1 MSEIFR
7 ALRHAAIGRG
17 RLTLAGVLC
26 GLAMTLSAHA
36 QDGRL
41 PPREAWRASSSSS
54 QVKAQAIGYLI
65 DGDATTRTG
74 GAFSPGHW
82 FQVDLGREARL
93 GGVRLQWDSANPEGF
108 LLQASRDGQRWDT
121 VYTMADSMG
130 GTETLFFAPRS
141 ARYLRLASPERTAD
155 WGISIFEMEPL
166 GEADSAR
173 LRGVPADAAAA
184 LWQGGAALAIPGKG
198 AQSRQLDIAFPRAFA
213 SAGLI
218 VEFAGAHGAARLQA
232 QDAAGRWRTLAEDP
246 QAGQSDSAY
255 LAGTAPVEARALRLS
270 VDAAPGAAAPALRR
284 LRLLGP
290 KAVMTPMKRYQVAAQ
305 RGQGALFPASLHMQQ
320 TYWTAVGIHA
330 GRQKSIFDEYGNLE
344 AWKGAP
350 LVQPLWRDASGTAAG
365 ADGHALTHAL
375 RDGWKPMPSV
385 SWSPQPGL
393 ELRSETFT
401 IEHGGQPV
409 TLLRHRLR
417 NTGSRPVSGTLSLL
431 VRPMQMNPPWQN
443 GGLSPIHDVA
453 VEDAA
458 VRVNGRL
465 LLESLSAPS
474 GAGAEAFG
482 AHGET
487 EITRHVAAGTLPAQ
501 RQAHD
506 ADGLAAAML
515 DYAVTLAPGAQQDV
529 VLAFPLGTA
538 SADAQGRLPP
548 APALDRAALLGADAR
563 NPGRGFD
570 ALAERVSADW
580 QRRLGN
586 VGLSLPDASL
596 VDMLRAQAAYMLINQ
611 TGPAM
616 QPGPRNYNRSFI
628 RDGMATSAIL
638 LRMGQAKVAR
648 DYLQWYSDHA
658 VHPNGLVSPIL
669 NDDGSVNDGFGSDLE
684 YDSQGE
690 YITLVADVARL
701 DGGPDSVRAYLP
713 KVKLA
718 MQFMQELRERTL
730 VPGYMGEQPAPERFR
745 GILAPSISHEGYS
758 SPTHSYWDDY
768 WALKGWHDGA
778 WLAESLGDAATA
790 AWAREQYAALRTSLA
805 ASIRATMAWKG
816 ADFIPAAADLGD
828 GDPSSVSIA
837 LDPTGQQDL
846 LPEQALR
853 TTFARYLDDVRK
865 RKQPNALWAYSP
877 YEMRNVLTY
886 VHLDQPQVADELLQ
900 DMLRDRRPFEWQVL
914 AEVVHSRPRFPR
926 YLGDMPHTWIGAEY
940 ARTVFGM
947 LMHEG
952 DDALVLLPGTPPAWV
967 EGEGLAVQRLPTA
980 YGQLSMRARQ
990 RDDVLRI
997 ELGSGLRAGTAVRV
1011 AWPSRTRPAQVRVDG
1026 RRIDTYD
1033 AGGVVLPKPFR
1044 TLEARW

>member
-1 MSEIFR
+1 
-7 ALRHAAIGRG
+7 A
-17 RLTLAGVLC
+17 
-26 GLAMTLSAHA
+26 
-36 QDGRL
+36 DD
-41 PPREAWRASSSSS
+41 
-54 QVKAQAIGYLI
+54 AQA
-65 DGDATTRTG
+65 GD
-74 GAFSPGHW
+74 
-82 FQVDLGREARL
+82 
-93 GGVRLQWDSANPEGF
+93 
-108 LLQASRDGQRWDT
+108 
-121 VYTMADSMG
+121 
-130 GTETLFFAPRS
+130 
-141 ARYLRLASPERTAD
+141 
-155 WGISIFEMEPL
+155 
-166 GEADSAR
+166 
-173 LRGVPADAAAA
+173 
-184 LWQGGAALAIPGKG
+184 
-198 AQSRQLDIAFPRAFA
+198 
-213 SAGLI
+213 
-218 VEFAGAHGAARLQA
+218 
-232 QDAAGRWRTLAEDP
+232 
-246 QAGQSDSAY
+246 SDSAY
-255 LAGTAPVEARALRLS
+255 LAGTAPLPVRALRLR
-270 VDAAPGAAAPALRR
+270 VDAAPGGVAPTLAR

-305 RGQGALFPASLHMQQ
+305 RGATRALFPASLHMQQ

-350 LVQPLWRDASGTAAG
+350 LVQPLWRDVSGTAAG

-385 SWSPQPGL
+385 RWSPQPGL
-393 ELRSETFT
+393 ELRSETFA
-401 IEHGGQPV
+401 IERGGQPV

-417 NTGSRPVSGTLSLL
+417 NIGTTPVSGTLSLL

-443 GGLSPIHDVA
+443 GGLSPIHDIA
-453 VEDAA
+453 VDGGT
-458 VRVNGRL
+458 VQVDGRAL
-465 LLESLSAPS
+465 LTSLSTPS
-474 GAGAEAFG
+474 GGGAEAFG
-482 AHGET
+482 ANGAT

-501 RQAHD
+501 HQAHD
-506 ADGLAAAML
+506 PDGLAAAML
-515 DYAVTLAPGAQQDV
+515 NYTVRLAPGAQQDV

-548 APALDRAALLGADAR
+548 APPLDRDALLAA
-563 NPGRGFD
+563 GRGDAGRSFD
-570 ALAERVSADW
+570 ALAEQVSADW
-580 QRRLGN
+580 QQRLGN
-586 VGLSLPDASL
+586 VGLRLPDASL

-638 LRMGQAKVAR
+638 LRMGQAQVAR

-690 YITLVADVARL
+690 YIALVADVARL
-701 DGGPDSVRAYLP
+701 DGGPESVRAYLP

-718 MQFMQELRERTL
+718 MQFLQQLRERTL
-730 VPGYMGEQPAPERFR
+730 VPGYMAEQPAPERFR

-816 ADFIPAAADLGD
+816 ADYIPAAADLGD
-828 GDPSSVSIA
+828 GDPTSVSIA

-846 LPEQALR
+846 LPEAALR
-853 TTFARYLDDVRK
+853 TTFARYLEDVRQ
-865 RKQPNALWAYSP
+865 RKQPNALWAYTP

-900 DMLRDRRPFEWQVL
+900 DLLRDRRPFEWQVL
-914 AEVVHSRPRFPR
+914 AEVVQSRLRFPR

-940 ARTVFGM
+940 ARTLFGM
-947 LMHEG
+947 LMHED
-952 DDALVLLPGTPPAWV
+952 DDALVLLPGVPPAWLADD
-967 EGEGLAVQRLPTA
+967 GLAVQRLPTA
-980 YGQLSMRARQ
+980 YGTLGLRARQ
-990 RDDVLRI
+990 RDGRLRV
-997 ELGSGLRAGTAVRV
+997 ELDSGLRPGTAVRV
-1011 AWPSRTRPAQVRVDG
+1011 VWPTRTRPAQVRVDG
-1026 RRIDTYD
+1026 RRIDQYD
-1033 AGGVVLPKPFR
+1033 AGGVTLSKPFR
-1044 TLEARW
+1044 TLEAHW

>member
-1 MSEIFR
+1 MIQP
-7 ALRHAAIGRG
+7 
-17 RLTLAGVLC
+17 VW
-26 GLAMTLSAHA
+26 A
-36 QDGRL
+36 QDGTL
-41 PPREAWRASSSSS
+41 PPRDAWRASSSSS
-54 QVKAQAIGYLI
+54 QVKAQAIAYLI

-82 FQVDLGREARL
+82 FQVDLGREARV
-93 GGVRLQWDSANPEGF
+93 GGVRLQWDTANPEGF
-108 LLQASRDGQRWDT
+108 LLQASHDAQRWET
-121 VYTMADSMG
+121 VYTMVDSMG
-130 GTETLFFAPRS
+130 GTETLFFTPRR
-141 ARYLRLASPERTAD
+141 ARYLRLASPERSAD
-155 WGISIFEMEPL
+155 WGVSIYEMEPL
-166 GEADSAR
+166 GEATSAR
-173 LRGVPADAAAA
+173 LRGIPVAEAAA
-184 LWQGGAALAIPGKG
+184 LWQGGTAVTMPGKG
-198 AQSRQLDIAFPRAFA
+198 TQARQLDIAFPRAF
-213 SAGLI
+213 SSTGLI
-218 VEFAGAHGAARLQA
+218 VEFAGAHGATRLQA
-232 QDAAGRWRTLAEDP
+232 QDAAGRWTTLAEDP
-246 QAGQSDSAY
+246 QAAQSDSAY
-255 LAGTAPVEARALRLS
+255 LAGTTPVQARVLRLS
-270 VDAAPGAAAPALRR
+270 VDAAPGGTVPALRR

-290 KAVMTPMKRYQVAAQ
+290 KAVMTPMKRYQMAAQ
-305 RGQGALFPASLHMQQ
+305 RGQRALFPASLHMQQ
-320 TYWTAVGIHA
+320 IYWTAVGIHA

-365 ADGHALTHAL
+365 ADSHALTHAL
-375 RDGWKPMPSV
+375 RDGWKPIPSV
-385 SWSPQPGL
+385 RWSPQPGL
-393 ELRSETFT
+393 ELRSETFA
-401 IEHGGQPV
+401 IEHNGQPA

-417 NTGSRPVSGTLSLL
+417 NTGNTPIDGTLSLL
-431 VRPMQMNPPWQN
+431 VRPMQINPPWQN
-443 GGLSPIHDVA
+443 GGLSPIHA
-453 VEDAA
+453 LAIDASA

-465 LLESLSAPS
+465 LLESLSPPS

-501 RQAHD
+501 RQARD
-506 ADGLAAAML
+506 ADGLAAGML
-515 DYAVTLAPGAQQDV
+515 NYAVALAPGAQQDV

-548 APALDRAALLGADAR
+548 APALDRAALLAAAPRD
-563 NPGRGFD
+563 PGRSFD
-570 ALAERVSADW
+570 ALADRVSADW

-586 VGLSLPDASL
+586 VGLTLPDASL

-648 DYLQWYSDHA
+648 DYLRWYSDHA

-684 YDSQGE
+684 YDSQGQ

-701 DGGPDSVRAYLP
+701 DGGPDSVRAFMP

-730 VPGYMGEQPAPERFR
+730 VPGYMAEQPAPERFR

-778 WLAESLGDAATA
+778 WLAESLGDTAIA

-805 ASIRATMAWKG
+805 ASILATMAWKG

-837 LDPTGQQDL
+837 LDPTRQQDL

-900 DMLRDRRPFEWQVL
+900 DMMRDRRPFEWQVL
-914 AEVVHSRPRFPR
+914 AEVVQSRLRFPR

-940 ARTVFGM
+940 ARALFGM

-952 DDALVLLPGTPPAWV
+952 DDALVLLPGAPPAWL
-967 EGEGLAVQRLPTA
+967 EGEGLSLQRLPTA
-980 YGQLSMRARQ
+980 YGQLSMRARA
-990 RDDVLRI
+990 RDGVLRI

-1011 AWPSRTRPAQVRVDG
+1011 AWPSRTRPTQLRVDG
-1026 RRIDTYD
+1026 RRIESYD
-1033 AGGVVLPKPFR
+1033 AGGVVLGRPFR

>member
-1 MSEIFR
+1 
-7 ALRHAAIGRG
+7 
-17 RLTLAGVLC
+17 
-26 GLAMTLSAHA
+26 MTAPVQA

-41 PPREAWRASSSSS
+41 PPRAQWQASSSSK

-65 DGDATTRTG
+65 DGDASTRTA

-82 FQVDLGREARL
+82 FQIDLGRAAQV
-93 GGVRLQWDSANPEGF
+93 GGVRLQWDTSNPEGF
-108 LLQASRDGQRWDT
+108 LLQTSRDGQRWDT
-121 VYTMADSMG
+121 VYTMADSLG
-130 GTETLFFAPRS
+130 GTETVFFAPHL
-141 ARYLRLASPERTAD
+141 ARYLRLAAPARSAD
-155 WGISIFEMEPL
+155 WGVSIYEMEPL
-166 GEADSAR
+166 GADAAQ
-173 LRGVPADAAAA
+173 LRGVSAADAAV
-184 LWQGGAALAIPGKG
+184 LWQGGAAVAMPGTG
-198 AQSRQLDIAFPRAFA
+198 VQARQLEIAFPRAFD

-218 VEFAGAHGAARLQA
+218 VEFAGAHGAAQLQA
-232 QDAAGRWRTLAEDP
+232 QDAAGRWRLLADDP
-246 QAGQSDSAY
+246 QAGDSESAY
-255 LAGTAPVEARALRLS
+255 LAGTAPLPVRALRLR
-270 VDAAPGAAAPALRR
+270 VDAAPGGVAPTLAR

-305 RGQGALFPASLHMQQ
+305 RGATRALFPASLHMQQ

-385 SWSPQPGL
+385 RWSPQPGL
-393 ELRSETFT
+393 ELRSETFA
-401 IEHGGQPV
+401 IERDGQPV

-417 NTGSRPVSGTLSLL
+417 NTGTTPVSGTLSLL

-453 VEDAA
+453 VDGDV
-458 VRVNGRL
+458 VRVNGRAL
-465 LLESLSAPS
+465 LTSLSAPS
-474 GAGAEAFG
+474 GGGAEAFG
-482 AHGET
+482 TNGAT
-487 EITRHVAAGTLPAQ
+487 EITRHVVAGTLPAQ
-501 RQAHD
+501 HQARD
-506 ADGLAAAML
+506 PDGLAAAML
-515 DYAVTLAPGAQQDV
+515 NYTVRLAPGAQQDV

-548 APALDRAALLGADAR
+548 APPLDRDALLAA
-563 NPGRGFD
+563 GRGDAGRSFD
-570 ALAERVSADW
+570 ALAEQVSADW
-580 QRRLGN
+580 QQRLGN
-586 VGLSLPDASL
+586 VGLRLPDASL

-638 LRMGQAKVAR
+638 LRMGQAQVAR

-701 DGGPDSVRAYLP
+701 DGGPESVRAYLP

-718 MQFMQELRERTL
+718 MQFLQELRERTL
-730 VPGYMGEQPAPERFR
+730 VRGYMAEQPAPERFR

-790 AWAREQYAALRTSLA
+790 AWAREQYAALRSSLA

-816 ADFIPAAADLGD
+816 ADYIPAAADLGD
-828 GDPSSVSIA
+828 GDPTSVSIA

-846 LPEQALR
+846 LPEAALR
-853 TTFARYLDDVRK
+853 TTFARYLEDVRQ
-865 RKQPNALWAYSP
+865 RKQPNALWAYTP

-900 DMLRDRRPFEWQVL
+900 DLLRDRRPFEWQVL
-914 AEVVHSRPRFPR
+914 AEVVQSRLRFPR

-940 ARTVFGM
+940 ARALFGM

-952 DDALVLLPGTPPAWV
+952 DDALVLLPGVPPAWLADD
-967 EGEGLAVQRLPTA
+967 GLAVQRLPTA
-980 YGQLSMRARQ
+980 YGTLGLRARQ
-990 RDDVLRI
+990 RDGRLRV
-997 ELGSGLRAGTAVRV
+997 ELDSGLRAGTAVRV
-1011 AWPSRTRPAQVRVDG
+1011 VWPTRTRPAQVRVDG
-1026 RRIDTYD
+1026 RRIDHYD
-1033 AGGVVLPKPFR
+1033 AGGVTLSKPFR

>member
-1 MSEIFR
+1 
-7 ALRHAAIGRG
+7 
-17 RLTLAGVLC
+17 
-26 GLAMTLSAHA
+26 MTLPAQA

-41 PPREAWRASSSSS
+41 PPREAWHASSSSS

-65 DGDATTRTG
+65 DGDASTRTG

-82 FQVDLGREARL
+82 FQVDLGREARI

-108 LLQASRDGQRWDT
+108 LLQTSHDGQRWDT

-155 WGISIFEMEPL
+155 WGISIYEMEPL
-166 GEADSAR
+166 GAADSAR

-184 LWQGGAALAIPGKG
+184 LWQGGTTLTLPGKG
-198 AQSRQLDIAFPRAFA
+198 AQARQLDIAFPRAFA

-246 QAGQSDSAY
+246 QAGQSYSAY

-270 VDAAPGAAAPALRR
+270 VDAVPGAAAPALRR

-290 KAVMTPMKRYQVAAQ
+290 KAVMTPMKRYQIAAQ

-375 RDGWKPMPSV
+375 RDGWKPMPSL

-401 IEHGGQPV
+401 LEHGGQPV

-417 NTGSRPVSGTLSLL
+417 NTGSSPVSGTLSLL

-538 SADAQGRLPP
+538 GADAQGRLPP
-548 APALDRAALLGADAR
+548 APALDRAALLGAEAR
-563 NPGRGFD
+563 DPGRRFD

-638 LRMGQAKVAR
+638 LRMGQAQVAR

-947 LMHEG
+947 LMHE
-952 DDALVLLPGTPPAWV
+952 DDDGLALLPGT
-967 EGEGLAVQRLPTA
+967 
-980 YGQLSMRARQ
+980 
-990 RDDVLRI
+990 
-997 ELGSGLRAGTAVRV
+997 
-1011 AWPSRTRPAQVRVDG
+1011 
-1026 RRIDTYD
+1026 
-1033 AGGVVLPKPFR
+1033 
-1044 TLEARW
+1044 

>member
-1 MSEIFR
+1 M
-7 ALRHAAIGRG
+7 AAP
-17 RLTLAGVLC
+17 VQ
-26 GLAMTLSAHA
+26 A

-41 PPREAWRASSSSS
+41 PPRAQWQASSSSK

-65 DGDATTRTG
+65 DGDASTRTA

-82 FQVDLGREARL
+82 FQIDLGRAAQV
-93 GGVRLQWDSANPEGF
+93 GGVRLQWDTSNPEGF
-108 LLQASRDGQRWDT
+108 LLQTSRDGQRWDT
-121 VYTMADSMG
+121 VYTMADSLG
-130 GTETLFFAPRS
+130 GTETVFFAPHL
-141 ARYLRLASPERTAD
+141 ARYLRLAAPARSAD
-155 WGISIFEMEPL
+155 WGVSIYEMEPL
-166 GEADSAR
+166 GAAAAQ
-173 LRGVPADAAAA
+173 LRGVSAADAAA
-184 LWQGGAALAIPGKG
+184 LWQGGATVTMPGMG
-198 AQSRQLDIAFPRAFA
+198 TQTRQLEIAFPRAFD
-213 SAGLI
+213 SAILI
-218 VEFAGAHGAARLQA
+218 VEFAGAHGAAQLQA
-232 QDAAGRWRTLAEDP
+232 QDAAGRWRTLADDP
-246 QAGQSDSAY
+246 QAGDSDSAY
-255 LAGTAPVEARALRLS
+255 LAGTAPLSLRALRLR
-270 VDAAPGAAAPALRR
+270 VDAAPGGVAPTLAR

-305 RGQGALFPASLHMQQ
+305 RGATRALFPASLHMQQ

-350 LVQPLWRDASGTAAG
+350 LVQPLWRDASGTSAG

-385 SWSPQPGL
+385 RWSPQPGL
-393 ELRSETFT
+393 ELRSETFA
-401 IEHGGQPV
+401 IERDGQPV

-417 NTGSRPVSGTLSLL
+417 NTGTAPVSGTLSLL

-443 GGLSPIHDVA
+443 GGLSPIHAIA
-453 VEDAA
+453 VDGGT
-458 VRVNGRL
+458 VQVNGRAL
-465 LLESLSAPS
+465 LTSLSAPS
-474 GAGAEAFG
+474 GGGAEAFG
-482 AHGET
+482 ANGAT

-501 RQAHD
+501 RQASD

-515 DYAVTLAPGAQQDV
+515 NYTVRLAPGAQQDV

-548 APALDRAALLGADAR
+548 APPLDRDALLAA
-563 NPGRGFD
+563 GRGDAGRSFD
-570 ALAERVSADW
+570 VLAEQVSTDW
-580 QRRLGN
+580 QQRLGN
-586 VGLSLPDASL
+586 VGLRLPDASL

-638 LRMGQAKVAR
+638 LRMGQAQVAR

-701 DGGPDSVRAYLP
+701 DGGPESVRAYLP

-718 MQFMQELRERTL
+718 MQFLQELRERTL
-730 VPGYMGEQPAPERFR
+730 VPGYMAEQPAPERFR

-816 ADFIPAAADLGD
+816 ADYIPAAADLGD
-828 GDPSSVSIA
+828 GDPTSVSIA

-846 LPEQALR
+846 LPEAALR
-853 TTFARYLDDVRK
+853 TTFARYLEDVRQ
-865 RKQPNALWAYSP
+865 RKQPNALWAYTP

-900 DMLRDRRPFEWQVL
+900 DLLRDRRPFEWQVL
-914 AEVVHSRPRFPR
+914 AEVVQSRLRFPR

-940 ARTVFGM
+940 ARTLFGM

-952 DDALVLLPGTPPAWV
+952 DDALVLLPGVPPAWLADD
-967 EGEGLAVQRLPTA
+967 GLAVQRLPTA
-980 YGQLSMRARQ
+980 YGTLGLRARQ
-990 RDDVLRI
+990 RDGRLRV
-997 ELGSGLRAGTAVRV
+997 ELDSGLRAGSAVRV
-1011 AWPSRTRPAQVRVDG
+1011 VWPSRTRPTQVRVDG
-1026 RRIDTYD
+1026 RRIEQYD
-1033 AGGVVLPKPFR
+1033 AGGVTLSKPFR

>member
-1 MSEIFR
+1 
-7 ALRHAAIGRG
+7 
-17 RLTLAGVLC
+17 
-26 GLAMTLSAHA
+26 MTLPAQA

-41 PPREAWRASSSSS
+41 PPREAWHASSSSS

-65 DGDATTRTG
+65 DGDASTRTG

-82 FQVDLGREARL
+82 FQVDLGREARI

-108 LLQASRDGQRWDT
+108 LLQTSHDGQRWDT

-155 WGISIFEMEPL
+155 WGISIYEMEPL
-166 GEADSAR
+166 GAADSAR

-184 LWQGGAALAIPGKG
+184 LWQGGTTLTLPGKG
-198 AQSRQLDIAFPRAFA
+198 AQARQLDIAFPRAFA

-246 QAGQSDSAY
+246 QAGQSYSAY

-270 VDAAPGAAAPALRR
+270 VDAVPGAAAPALRR

-290 KAVMTPMKRYQVAAQ
+290 KAVMTPMKRYQIAAQ

-375 RDGWKPMPSV
+375 RDGWKPMPSL

-401 IEHGGQPV
+401 LEHGGQPV

-417 NTGSRPVSGTLSLL
+417 NTGSSPVSGTLSLL

-538 SADAQGRLPP
+538 GADAQGRLPP
-548 APALDRAALLGADAR
+548 APALDRAALLGAEAR
-563 NPGRGFD
+563 DPGRRFD

-638 LRMGQAKVAR
+638 LRMGQAQVAR

-947 LMHEG
+947 LMHE
-952 DDALVLLPGTPPAWV
+952 DDDGLALLPGTPPAWV

-990 RDDVLRI
+990 RGDVLRI
-997 ELGSGLRAGTAVRV
+997 DLGSGLRAGTAVRV
-1011 AWPSRTRPAQVRVDG
+1011 AWPSRTRPTQVRVDG
-1026 RRIDTYD
+1026 RRIDAYD
-1033 AGGVVLPKPFR
+1033 AAGVVLAKPFR

>member
-1 MSEIFR
+1 
-7 ALRHAAIGRG
+7 
-17 RLTLAGVLC
+17 
-26 GLAMTLSAHA
+26 MTAPAQA

-41 PPREAWRASSSSS
+41 PPRAQWQASSSSK

-65 DGDATTRTG
+65 DGDASTRTA

-82 FQVDLGREARL
+82 FQIDLGRAAQL
-93 GGVRLQWDSANPEGF
+93 GGVRLQWDTSNPEGF
-108 LLQASRDGQRWDT
+108 LLQTSRDGQRWDT
-121 VYTMADSMG
+121 VYTMADSLG
-130 GTETLFFAPRS
+130 GTETVFFAPHL
-141 ARYLRLASPERTAD
+141 ARYLRLAAPARSAD
-155 WGISIFEMEPL
+155 WGVSIYEMEPL
-166 GEADSAR
+166 GAAAAQ
-173 LRGVPADAAAA
+173 LRGVSTADAAA
-184 LWQGGAALAIPGKG
+184 LWQGGATVAMPGKG
-198 AQSRQLDIAFPRAFA
+198 AQARQLDIAFPRAFD

-218 VEFAGAHGAARLQA
+218 VEFAGAHGAAQLQA
-232 QDAAGRWRTLAEDP
+232 QDAAGRWRTLADDP
-246 QAGQSDSAY
+246 QAGDSDSAY
-255 LAGTAPVEARALRLS
+255 LAGTAPLPLRALRLR
-270 VDAAPGAAAPALRR
+270 VDAAPGGVAPTLAR

-305 RGQGALFPASLHMQQ
+305 RGATRALFPASLHMQQ

-350 LVQPLWRDASGTAAG
+350 LVQPLWRDASGTTAG

-385 SWSPQPGL
+385 RWSPQPGL
-393 ELRSETFT
+393 ELRSETFA
-401 IEHGGQPV
+401 IERDGQPV

-417 NTGSRPVSGTLSLL
+417 NTGTAPVSGTLSLL

-443 GGLSPIHDVA
+443 GGLSPIHAIA
-453 VEDAA
+453 VDGGT
-458 VRVNGRL
+458 VQVNGRAL
-465 LLESLSAPS
+465 LTSLSAPS
-474 GAGAEAFG
+474 GGGAEAFG
-482 AHGET
+482 ANGAT

-501 RQAHD
+501 RQASD

-515 DYAVTLAPGAQQDV
+515 NYTVRLAPGAQQDV

-548 APALDRAALLGADAR
+548 APPLDRDALLAA
-563 NPGRGFD
+563 GRGDAGRSFD
-570 ALAERVSADW
+570 VLAEQVSADW
-580 QRRLGN
+580 QQRLGN
-586 VGLSLPDASL
+586 VGLRLPDASL

-638 LRMGQAKVAR
+638 LRMGQAQVAR

-701 DGGPDSVRAYLP
+701 DGGPESVRAYLP

-718 MQFMQELRERTL
+718 MQFLQELRERTL
-730 VPGYMGEQPAPERFR
+730 VPGYMAEQPAPERFR

-778 WLAESLGDAATA
+778 WLADALGDAATA

-816 ADFIPAAADLGD
+816 ADYIPAAADLGD
-828 GDPSSVSIA
+828 GDPTSVSIA

-846 LPEQALR
+846 LPEAALR
-853 TTFARYLDDVRK
+853 TTFARYLEDVRQ
-865 RKQPNALWAYSP
+865 RKQPNALWAYTP

-900 DMLRDRRPFEWQVL
+900 DLLRDRRPFEWQVL
-914 AEVVHSRPRFPR
+914 AEVVQSRLRFPR

-940 ARTVFGM
+940 ARTLFGM

-952 DDALVLLPGTPPAWV
+952 DDALVLLPGVPPAWLADD
-967 EGEGLAVQRLPTA
+967 GLAVQRLPTA
-980 YGQLSMRARQ
+980 YGTLGLRARQ
-990 RDDVLRI
+990 RDGRLRV
-997 ELGSGLRAGTAVRV
+997 ELDSGLRAGSAVRV
-1011 AWPSRTRPAQVRVDG
+1011 VWPSRTRPTQVRVDG
-1026 RRIDTYD
+1026 RRIEQYD
-1033 AGGVVLPKPFR
+1033 AGGVTLSTPFR

>member
-1 MSEIFR
+1 
-7 ALRHAAIGRG
+7 
-17 RLTLAGVLC
+17 
-26 GLAMTLSAHA
+26 MTAPVQA

-41 PPREAWRASSSSS
+41 PPRAQWQASSSSK

-65 DGDATTRTG
+65 DGDASTRTA

-82 FQVDLGREARL
+82 FQIDLGRAAQV
-93 GGVRLQWDSANPEGF
+93 GGVRLQWDTSNPEGF
-108 LLQASRDGQRWDT
+108 LLQTSRDGQRWDT
-121 VYTMADSMG
+121 VYTMADSLG
-130 GTETLFFAPRS
+130 GTETVFFAPHL
-141 ARYLRLASPERTAD
+141 ARYLRLAAPARSAD
-155 WGISIFEMEPL
+155 WGVSIYEMQPL
-166 GEADSAR
+166 GADAAQ
-173 LRGVPADAAAA
+173 LRGVSAADAAA
-184 LWQGGAALAIPGKG
+184 LWQGGAAVAMPGKG
-198 AQSRQLDIAFPRAFA
+198 AQARQLDIAFPRAFD

-218 VEFAGAHGAARLQA
+218 VEFAGAHGAAQLQA
-232 QDAAGRWRTLAEDP
+232 QDAAGRWRTLADDP
-246 QAGQSDSAY
+246 QAGDSDSAY
-255 LAGTAPVEARALRLS
+255 LAGTAPLPVRALRLR
-270 VDAAPGAAAPALRR
+270 VDAAPGGVAPTLAR

-305 RGQGALFPASLHMQQ
+305 RGATRALFPASLHMQQ

-385 SWSPQPGL
+385 RWSPQPGL
-393 ELRSETFT
+393 ELRSETFA
-401 IEHGGQPV
+401 IERDGQPV

-417 NTGSRPVSGTLSLL
+417 NTGTTPVSGTLSLL

-453 VEDAA
+453 VDGN
-458 VRVNGRL
+458 VVQVDGRAL
-465 LLESLSAPS
+465 LTSLSAPS
-474 GAGAEAFG
+474 GGGAEAFG
-482 AHGET
+482 ANGAT

-501 RQAHD
+501 RQARD

-515 DYAVTLAPGAQQDV
+515 NYTVRLVPGAQQDV

-548 APALDRAALLGADAR
+548 APPLDRDALLAA
-563 NPGRGFD
+563 GRGDAGRSFD
-570 ALAERVSADW
+570 ALAEQVSADW
-580 QRRLGN
+580 QQRLGN
-586 VGLSLPDASL
+586 VGLRLPDASL

-638 LRMGQAKVAR
+638 LRMGQEQVAR

-701 DGGPDSVRAYLP
+701 DGGPESVRAYLP

-718 MQFMQELRERTL
+718 MQFLQELRERTL
-730 VPGYMGEQPAPERFR
+730 VPGYMAEQPAPERFR

-790 AWAREQYAALRTSLA
+790 AWAREQYAALRSSLA

-816 ADFIPAAADLGD
+816 ADYIPAAADLGD
-828 GDPSSVSIA
+828 GDPTSVSIA

-846 LPEQALR
+846 LPEAALR
-853 TTFARYLDDVRK
+853 TTFARYLEDVRQ
-865 RKQPNALWAYSP
+865 RKQPNALWAYTP

-900 DMLRDRRPFEWQVL
+900 DLLRDRRPFEWQVL
-914 AEVVHSRPRFPR
+914 AEVVQSRLRFPR

-940 ARTVFGM
+940 ARTLFGM

-952 DDALVLLPGTPPAWV
+952 DDALVLLPGVPPAWLADD
-967 EGEGLAVQRLPTA
+967 GLAVQRLPTA
-980 YGQLSMRARQ
+980 YGTLGLRARQ
-990 RDDVLRI
+990 RDGRLRV
-997 ELGSGLRAGTAVRV
+997 ELDSGLRAGTAVRV
-1011 AWPSRTRPAQVRVDG
+1011 VWPTRTRPAQVRVDG
-1026 RRIDTYD
+1026 RRIDHYD
-1033 AGGVVLPKPFR
+1033 AGGVTLSKPFR

>member
-1 MSEIFR
+1 
-7 ALRHAAIGRG
+7 
-17 RLTLAGVLC
+17 
-26 GLAMTLSAHA
+26 MTAPVQA

-41 PPREAWRASSSSS
+41 PPRAQWQASSSSK

-65 DGDATTRTG
+65 DGDASTRTA

-82 FQVDLGREARL
+82 FQIDLGRAAQV
-93 GGVRLQWDSANPEGF
+93 GGVRLQWDTSNPEGF
-108 LLQASRDGQRWDT
+108 LLQTSRDGQHWDT
-121 VYTMADSMG
+121 VYTMADSLG
-130 GTETLFFAPRS
+130 GTETVFFAPQL
-141 ARYLRLASPERTAD
+141 ARYLRLAAPARSAD
-155 WGISIFEMEPL
+155 WGVSIYEMEPL
-166 GEADSAR
+166 GAGAAQ
-173 LRGVPADAAAA
+173 LRGVSAADAAA
-184 LWQGGAALAIPGKG
+184 LWQGGAAVAMPGTG
-198 AQSRQLDIAFPRAFA
+198 AQARQLDIAFPRAFD

-218 VEFAGAHGAARLQA
+218 VEFAGAHGAAQLQA
-232 QDAAGRWRTLAEDP
+232 QDAAGRWRTLADDP
-246 QAGQSDSAY
+246 QAGDSESAY
-255 LAGTAPVEARALRLS
+255 LAGTAPLPVRALRLR
-270 VDAAPGAAAPALRR
+270 VDAAPGGVAPTLAR

-305 RGQGALFPASLHMQQ
+305 RGATRALFPASLHMQQ

-385 SWSPQPGL
+385 RWSPQPGL
-393 ELRSETFT
+393 ELRSETFA
-401 IEHGGQPV
+401 IERDGQPV

-417 NTGSRPVSGTLSLL
+417 NTGTTPVSGTLSLL

-453 VEDAA
+453 VDGN
-458 VRVNGRL
+458 VVQVDGRAL
-465 LLESLSAPS
+465 LTSLSAPS
-474 GAGAEAFG
+474 GGGAEAFG
-482 AHGET
+482 ANGAT

-501 RQAHD
+501 RQARD

-515 DYAVTLAPGAQQDV
+515 NYTVRLVPGAQQDV

-548 APALDRAALLGADAR
+548 APPLDRDALLAA
-563 NPGRGFD
+563 GRGDAGRSFD
-570 ALAERVSADW
+570 ALAEQVSADW
-580 QRRLGN
+580 QQRLGN
-586 VGLSLPDASL
+586 VGLRLPDASL

-638 LRMGQAKVAR
+638 LRMGQAQVAR

-701 DGGPDSVRAYLP
+701 DGGPESVRAYLP

-718 MQFMQELRERTL
+718 MQFLQELRERTL
-730 VPGYMGEQPAPERFR
+730 VPGYMAEQPAPERFR

-790 AWAREQYAALRTSLA
+790 AWAREQYAALRSSLA

-816 ADFIPAAADLGD
+816 ADYIPAAADLGD
-828 GDPSSVSIA
+828 GDPTSVSIA

-846 LPEQALR
+846 LPEAALR
-853 TTFARYLDDVRK
+853 TTFARYLEDVRQ
-865 RKQPNALWAYSP
+865 RKQPNALWAYTP

-900 DMLRDRRPFEWQVL
+900 DLLRDRRPFEWQVL
-914 AEVVHSRPRFPR
+914 AEVVQSRLRFPR

-940 ARTVFGM
+940 ARTLFGM

-952 DDALVLLPGTPPAWV
+952 DDALVLLPGVPPAWLADD
-967 EGEGLAVQRLPTA
+967 GLAVQRLPTA
-980 YGQLSMRARQ
+980 YGTLGLRARQ
-990 RDDVLRI
+990 RDGRLRV
-997 ELGSGLRAGTAVRV
+997 ELDSGLRAGTAVRV
-1011 AWPSRTRPAQVRVDG
+1011 VWPTRTRPTQVRVDG
-1026 RRIDTYD
+1026 RRIDHYD
-1033 AGGVVLPKPFR
+1033 AGGVTLSKPFR

>member
-1 MSEIFR
+1 
-7 ALRHAAIGRG
+7 
-17 RLTLAGVLC
+17 
-26 GLAMTLSAHA
+26 MTAPVQA

-41 PPREAWRASSSSS
+41 PPRAQWQASSSSK

-65 DGDATTRTG
+65 DGDASTRTA

-82 FQVDLGREARL
+82 FQIDLGRAAQV
-93 GGVRLQWDSANPEGF
+93 GGVRLQWDTSNPEGF
-108 LLQASRDGQRWDT
+108 LLQTSRDGQRWDT
-121 VYTMADSMG
+121 VYTMADSLG
-130 GTETLFFAPRS
+130 GTETVFFAPHL
-141 ARYLRLASPERTAD
+141 ARYLRLAAPARSAD
-155 WGISIFEMEPL
+155 WGVSIYEMQPL
-166 GEADSAR
+166 GADAAQ
-173 LRGVPADAAAA
+173 LRGVSAADAAA
-184 LWQGGAALAIPGKG
+184 LWQGGAAVAMPGKG
-198 AQSRQLDIAFPRAFA
+198 AQARQLDIAFPRAFD

-218 VEFAGAHGAARLQA
+218 VEFAGAHGAAQLQA
-232 QDAAGRWRTLAEDP
+232 QDAAGRWRTLADDA
-246 QAGQSDSAY
+246 QAGDSDSAY
-255 LAGTAPVEARALRLS
+255 LAGTAPLPVRALRLR
-270 VDAAPGAAAPALRR
+270 VDAAPGGVAPTLAR

-305 RGQGALFPASLHMQQ
+305 RGATRALFPASLHMQQ

-350 LVQPLWRDASGTAAG
+350 LVQPLWRDVSGTAAG

-385 SWSPQPGL
+385 RWSPQPGL
-393 ELRSETFT
+393 ELRSETFA
-401 IEHGGQPV
+401 IERGGQPV

-417 NTGSRPVSGTLSLL
+417 NIGTTPVSGTLSLL

-443 GGLSPIHDVA
+443 GGLSPIHDIA
-453 VEDAA
+453 VDGGT
-458 VRVNGRL
+458 VQVDGRAL
-465 LLESLSAPS
+465 LTSLSTPS
-474 GAGAEAFG
+474 GGGAEAFG
-482 AHGET
+482 TNGAT
-487 EITRHVAAGTLPAQ
+487 EITRHVVAGTLPAQ
-501 RQAHD
+501 HQAHD

-515 DYAVTLAPGAQQDV
+515 NYTVRLAPGAQQDV

-548 APALDRAALLGADAR
+548 APPLDRDALLAA
-563 NPGRGFD
+563 GRGDAGRSFD
-570 ALAERVSADW
+570 ALAEQVSADW
-580 QRRLGN
+580 QQRLGN
-586 VGLSLPDASL
+586 VGLRLPDASL

-638 LRMGQAKVAR
+638 LRMGQAQVAR

-690 YITLVADVARL
+690 YIALVADVARL
-701 DGGPDSVRAYLP
+701 DGGPESVRAYLP

-718 MQFMQELRERTL
+718 MQFLQELRERTL
-730 VPGYMGEQPAPERFR
+730 VPGYMAEQPAPERFR

-778 WLAESLGDAATA
+778 WLAESLGDTATA

-816 ADFIPAAADLGD
+816 ADYIPAAADLGD
-828 GDPSSVSIA
+828 GDPTSVSIA

-846 LPEQALR
+846 LPEAALR
-853 TTFARYLDDVRK
+853 TTFARYLEDVRQ
-865 RKQPNALWAYSP
+865 RKQPNALWAYTP

-900 DMLRDRRPFEWQVL
+900 DLLRDRRPFEWQVL
-914 AEVVHSRPRFPR
+914 AEVVQSRLRFPR

-940 ARTVFGM
+940 ARTLFGM

-952 DDALVLLPGTPPAWV
+952 DDALVLLPGVPPAWLADD
-967 EGEGLAVQRLPTA
+967 GLAVQRLPTA
-980 YGQLSMRARQ
+980 YGTLGLRARQ
-990 RDDVLRI
+990 RDGRLRV
-997 ELGSGLRAGTAVRV
+997 ELDSGLRAGTAVRV
-1011 AWPSRTRPAQVRVDG
+1011 AWPTRTRPTQVRVDG
-1026 RRIDTYD
+1026 RRIDQYD
-1033 AGGVVLPKPFR
+1033 AGGVTLSKPFR

>member
-1 MSEIFR
+1 M
-7 ALRHAAIGRG
+7 
-17 RLTLAGVLC
+17 VLP
-26 GLAMTLSAHA
+26 AQA
-36 QDGRL
+36 QDGGL
-41 PPREAWRASSSSS
+41 PPRDAWRASSSSS
-54 QVKAQAIGYLI
+54 QVKAQAIAHLI

-74 GAFSPGHW
+74 GAFTPGHW
-82 FQVDLGREARL
+82 FQIDLGRPARI
-93 GGVRLQWDSANPEGF
+93 GGVQLQWDTANPEGY
-108 LLQASRDGQRWDT
+108 LVQVSGDGQRWDT
-121 VYTMADSMG
+121 VYTMTDSLG
-130 GTETLFFAPRS
+130 GSETLFFAPRS
-141 ARYLRLASPERTAD
+141 ARYLRLASPERSAD
-155 WGISIFEMEPL
+155 WGVSIYEMAPL
-166 GEADSAR
+166 GEAASAR
-173 LRGVPADAAAA
+173 LQGLSVADAAA
-184 LWQGGAALAIPGKG
+184 LWQGGAAVAMPGKG
-198 AQSRQLDIAFPRAFA
+198 AQARQLDIAFPRPLA

-218 VEFAGAHGAARLQA
+218 VEFAGVHGAAQLQA
-232 QDAAGRWRTLAEDP
+232 RDAAGRWSTLAEDP
-246 QAGQSDSAY
+246 LAAQSDSAT
-255 LAGTAPVEARALRLS
+255 LAGTAPVQARALRLR
-270 VDAAPGAAAPALRR
+270 VEAAPGGVAPVLRR

-290 KAVMTPMKRYQVAAQ
+290 KALMTPMQRYQVAAQ
-305 RGQGALFPASLHMQQ
+305 RGATRALFPASLHMQQ

-385 SWSPQPGL
+385 RWSPQPGL
-393 ELRSETFT
+393 ELRSETFA
-401 IEHGGQPV
+401 IERNGQPV

-417 NTGSRPVSGTLSLL
+417 NTGNTPVSGTLSLL

-453 VEDAA
+453 IEDAA
-458 VRVNGRL
+458 VRVNGRV

-487 EITRHVAAGTLPAQ
+487 EITGHVAAGTLPAQ
-501 RQAHD
+501 RQAQD

-515 DYAVTLAPGAQQDV
+515 NYAVTLAPGAQQDV

-538 SADAQGRLPP
+538 NADKQGRLPP
-548 APALDRAALLGADAR
+548 APPLDRAALLAS
-563 NPGRGFD
+563 GRGDAGRSFD
-570 ALAERVSADW
+570 ALAEQVSTDW
-580 QRRLGN
+580 QQRLGN
-586 VGLSLPDASL
+586 VGLSLPDPSL

-628 RDGMATSAIL
+628 RDGMATSAVL

-701 DGGPDSVRAYLP
+701 DGGPESVRAYLP

-718 MQFMQELRERTL
+718 MQFMQQLRERTL
-730 VPGYMGEQPAPERFR
+730 VPGYMAEQPAPERFR

-778 WLAESLGDAATA
+778 WLAESLGDAQTA

-853 TTFARYLDDVRK
+853 TTFARYLEDVRK

-900 DMLRDRRPFEWQVL
+900 DMLRDRRPLEWQVL
-914 AEVVHSRPRFPR
+914 AEVVQSRLRFPR

-940 ARTVFGM
+940 ARTLFGM

-952 DDALVLLPGTPPAWV
+952 DDALVLLPGAPPAWV
-967 EGEGLAVQRLPTA
+967 EGEGLSVQRLPTA

-990 RDDVLRI
+990 REQTLRI
-997 ELGSGLRAGTAVRV
+997 DLGAGLRAGTAVRV
-1011 AWPSRTRPAQVRVDG
+1011 VWPSRTRPAQLRVDG
-1026 RRIDTYD
+1026 RRIDAYD
-1033 AGGVVLPKPFR
+1033 ASGVTLGKPFR

>member
-1 MSEIFR
+1 
-7 ALRHAAIGRG
+7 
-17 RLTLAGVLC
+17 
-26 GLAMTLSAHA
+26 MTAPVQA

-41 PPREAWRASSSSS
+41 PPRAQWQASSSSK

-65 DGDATTRTG
+65 DGDASTRTA

-82 FQVDLGREARL
+82 FQIDLGRAAQV
-93 GGVRLQWDSANPEGF
+93 GGVRLQWDTSNPEGF
-108 LLQASRDGQRWDT
+108 LLQTSRDGQRWDT
-121 VYTMADSMG
+121 VYTMADSLG
-130 GTETLFFAPRS
+130 GTETVFFAPHL
-141 ARYLRLASPERTAD
+141 ARYLRLAAPARSAD
-155 WGISIFEMEPL
+155 WGVSIYEMQPL
-166 GEADSAR
+166 GADAAQ
-173 LRGVPADAAAA
+173 LRGVSAADAAA
-184 LWQGGAALAIPGKG
+184 LWQGGAAVAMPGKG
-198 AQSRQLDIAFPRAFA
+198 AQARQLDIAFPRAFD

-218 VEFAGAHGAARLQA
+218 VEFAGAHGAAQLQA
-232 QDAAGRWRTLAEDP
+232 QDAAGRWRTLADDP
-246 QAGQSDSAY
+246 QAGDSDSAY
-255 LAGTAPVEARALRLS
+255 LAGTAPLPVRALRLR
-270 VDAAPGAAAPALRR
+270 VDAAPGGVAPTLAR

-305 RGQGALFPASLHMQQ
+305 RGATRALFPASLHMQQ

-385 SWSPQPGL
+385 RWSPQPGL
-393 ELRSETFT
+393 ELRSETFA
-401 IEHGGQPV
+401 IERDGQPV

-417 NTGSRPVSGTLSLL
+417 NTGTTPVSGTLSLL

-453 VEDAA
+453 VDGN
-458 VRVNGRL
+458 VVQVDGRAL
-465 LLESLSAPS
+465 LTSLSAPS
-474 GAGAEAFG
+474 GGGAEAFG
-482 AHGET
+482 ANGAT

-501 RQAHD
+501 RQARD

-515 DYAVTLAPGAQQDV
+515 NYTVRLVPGAQQDV

-548 APALDRAALLGADAR
+548 APPLDRDALLAA
-563 NPGRGFD
+563 GRGDAGRSFD
-570 ALAERVSADW
+570 ALAEQVSADW
-580 QRRLGN
+580 QQRLGN
-586 VGLSLPDASL
+586 VGLRLPDASL

-638 LRMGQAKVAR
+638 LRMGQAQVAR

-701 DGGPDSVRAYLP
+701 DGGPESVRAYLP

-718 MQFMQELRERTL
+718 MQFLQELRERTL
-730 VPGYMGEQPAPERFR
+730 VPGYMAEQPAPERFR

-790 AWAREQYAALRTSLA
+790 AWAREQYAALRSSLA

-816 ADFIPAAADLGD
+816 ADYIPAAADLGD
-828 GDPSSVSIA
+828 GDPTSVSIA

-846 LPEQALR
+846 LPEAALR
-853 TTFARYLDDVRK
+853 TTFARYLEDVRQ
-865 RKQPNALWAYSP
+865 RKQPNALWAYTP

-900 DMLRDRRPFEWQVL
+900 DLLRDRRPFEWQVL
-914 AEVVHSRPRFPR
+914 AEVVQSRLRFPR

-940 ARTVFGM
+940 ARTLFGM

-952 DDALVLLPGTPPAWV
+952 DDALVLLPGVPPAWLADD
-967 EGEGLAVQRLPTA
+967 GLAVQRLPTA
-980 YGQLSMRARQ
+980 YGTLGLRARQ
-990 RDDVLRI
+990 RDGRLRV
-997 ELGSGLRAGTAVRV
+997 ELDSGLRAGTAVRV
-1011 AWPSRTRPAQVRVDG
+1011 VWPTRTRPAQVRVDG
-1026 RRIDTYD
+1026 RRIDHYD
-1033 AGGVVLPKPFR
+1033 AGGVTLSKPFR

>member
-1 MSEIFR
+1 
-7 ALRHAAIGRG
+7 
-17 RLTLAGVLC
+17 
-26 GLAMTLSAHA
+26 MTAPVQA

-41 PPREAWRASSSSS
+41 PPRAQWQASSSSK

-65 DGDATTRTG
+65 DGDASTRTA

-82 FQVDLGREARL
+82 FQIDLGRAAQV
-93 GGVRLQWDSANPEGF
+93 GGVRLQWDTSNPEGF
-108 LLQASRDGQRWDT
+108 LLQTSRDGQRWDT
-121 VYTMADSMG
+121 VYTMTDSLG
-130 GTETLFFAPRS
+130 GTETVFFAPQL
-141 ARYLRLASPERTAD
+141 ARYLRLAAPARSAD
-155 WGISIFEMEPL
+155 WGVSIYEMQPL
-166 GEADSAR
+166 GADAAQ
-173 LRGVPADAAAA
+173 LRGVSAADAAA
-184 LWQGGAALAIPGKG
+184 LWQGGAAVAMPGKG
-198 AQSRQLDIAFPRAFA
+198 AQARQLDIAFPRAFD

-218 VEFAGAHGAARLQA
+218 VEFAGAHGAAQLQA
-232 QDAAGRWRTLAEDP
+232 QDAAGRWRTLADDP
-246 QAGQSDSAY
+246 QAGDSDSAY
-255 LAGTAPVEARALRLS
+255 LAGTAPLPVRALRLR
-270 VDAAPGAAAPALRR
+270 VDAAPGGVAPTLAR

-305 RGQGALFPASLHMQQ
+305 RGATRVLFPASLHMQQ

-350 LVQPLWRDASGTAAG
+350 LVQPLWRDVSGTAAG

-385 SWSPQPGL
+385 RWSPQPGL
-393 ELRSETFT
+393 ELRSETFA
-401 IEHGGQPV
+401 IERGGQPV

-417 NTGSRPVSGTLSLL
+417 NIGTTPVSGTLSLL

-443 GGLSPIHDVA
+443 GGLSPIHDIA
-453 VEDAA
+453 VDGGT
-458 VRVNGRL
+458 VQVDGRAL
-465 LLESLSAPS
+465 LTSLSTPS
-474 GAGAEAFG
+474 GGGAEAFG
-482 AHGET
+482 ANGAT

-501 RQAHD
+501 HQAHD

-515 DYAVTLAPGAQQDV
+515 TYTVRLAPGAQQDV

-548 APALDRAALLGADAR
+548 APPLDRDALLAA
-563 NPGRGFD
+563 GRGDAGRSFD
-570 ALAERVSADW
+570 ALAEQVSADW
-580 QRRLGN
+580 QQRLGN
-586 VGLSLPDASL
+586 VGLRLPDASL

-638 LRMGQAKVAR
+638 LRMGQAQVAR

-690 YITLVADVARL
+690 YIALVADVARL
-701 DGGPDSVRAYLP
+701 DGGPESVRAYLP

-718 MQFMQELRERTL
+718 MQFLQELRERTL
-730 VPGYMGEQPAPERFR
+730 VPGYMAEQPAPERFR

-805 ASIRATMAWKG
+805 TSIRATMAWKG
-816 ADFIPAAADLGD
+816 ADYIPAAADLGD
-828 GDPSSVSIA
+828 GDPTSVSIA

-846 LPEQALR
+846 LPDAALR
-853 TTFARYLDDVRK
+853 TTFARYLEDVRQ
-865 RKQPNALWAYSP
+865 RKQPNALWAYTP

-900 DMLRDRRPFEWQVL
+900 DLLRDRRPFEWQVL
-914 AEVVHSRPRFPR
+914 AEVVQSRLRFPR

-940 ARTVFGM
+940 ARTLFGM

-952 DDALVLLPGTPPAWV
+952 DDALVLLPGVPPAWLADD
-967 EGEGLAVQRLPTA
+967 GLAVQRLPTA
-980 YGQLSMRARQ
+980 YGTLGLRARQ
-990 RDDVLRI
+990 RDGRLRV
-997 ELGSGLRAGTAVRV
+997 ELDSGLRAGTAVRV
-1011 AWPSRTRPAQVRVDG
+1011 VWPTRTRPTQVRVDG
-1026 RRIDTYD
+1026 RRIDRYD
-1033 AGGVVLPKPFR
+1033 AGGVTLSKPFR

>member
-1 MSEIFR
+1 
-7 ALRHAAIGRG
+7 
-17 RLTLAGVLC
+17 
-26 GLAMTLSAHA
+26 MTAPAQA

-41 PPREAWRASSSSS
+41 PPRAQWQASSSSK

-65 DGDATTRTG
+65 DGDASTRTA

-82 FQVDLGREARL
+82 FQIDLGRAAQL
-93 GGVRLQWDSANPEGF
+93 GGVRLQWDTSNPEGF
-108 LLQASRDGQRWDT
+108 LLQTSRDGQRWDT
-121 VYTMADSMG
+121 VYTMADSLG
-130 GTETLFFAPRS
+130 GTETVFFAPHL
-141 ARYLRLASPERTAD
+141 ARYLRLAAPARSAD
-155 WGISIFEMEPL
+155 WGVSIYEMEPL
-166 GEADSAR
+166 GAAAAQ
-173 LRGVPADAAAA
+173 LRGVSTAGAAA
-184 LWQGGAALAIPGKG
+184 LWQGGATVAMPGKG
-198 AQSRQLDIAFPRAFA
+198 AQARQLDIAFPRAFD

-218 VEFAGAHGAARLQA
+218 VEFAGAHGAAQLQA
-232 QDAAGRWRTLAEDP
+232 QDAAGRWRTLADDP
-246 QAGQSDSAY
+246 QAGDSDSAY
-255 LAGTAPVEARALRLS
+255 LAGNAPLPLRALRLRI
-270 VDAAPGAAAPALRR
+270 DAAPGGVAPTLAR

-305 RGQGALFPASLHMQQ
+305 RGATRALFPASLHMQQ

-350 LVQPLWRDASGTAAG
+350 LVQPLWRDASGTTAG

-385 SWSPQPGL
+385 RWSPQPGL
-393 ELRSETFT
+393 ELRSETFA
-401 IEHGGQPV
+401 IERDGQPV

-417 NTGSRPVSGTLSLL
+417 NTGTAPVSGTLSLL

-443 GGLSPIHDVA
+443 GGLSPIHAIA
-453 VEDAA
+453 VDGGT
-458 VRVNGRL
+458 VQVNGRAL
-465 LLESLSAPS
+465 LTSLSAPS
-474 GAGAEAFG
+474 GGGAEAFG
-482 AHGET
+482 ANGAT

-501 RQAHD
+501 RQASD

-515 DYAVTLAPGAQQDV
+515 NYTVRLAPGAQQDV

-548 APALDRAALLGADAR
+548 APPLDRDALLAA
-563 NPGRGFD
+563 GRGDAGRSFD
-570 ALAERVSADW
+570 VLAEQVSADW
-580 QRRLGN
+580 QQRLGN
-586 VGLSLPDASL
+586 VGLRLPDASL

-638 LRMGQAKVAR
+638 LRMGQAQVAR

-701 DGGPDSVRAYLP
+701 DGGPESVRAYLP

-718 MQFMQELRERTL
+718 MQFLQELRERTL
-730 VPGYMGEQPAPERFR
+730 VPGYMAEQPAPERFR

-816 ADFIPAAADLGD
+816 ADYIPAAADLGD
-828 GDPSSVSIA
+828 GDPTSVSIA

-846 LPEQALR
+846 LPEAALR
-853 TTFARYLDDVRK
+853 TTFARYLEDVRQ
-865 RKQPNALWAYSP
+865 RKQPNALWAYTP

-900 DMLRDRRPFEWQVL
+900 DLLRDRRPFEWQVL
-914 AEVVHSRPRFPR
+914 AEVVQSRLRFPR

-940 ARTVFGM
+940 ARTLFGM

-952 DDALVLLPGTPPAWV
+952 DDALVLLPGVPPAWLADD
-967 EGEGLAVQRLPTA
+967 GLAVQRLPTA
-980 YGQLSMRARQ
+980 YGTLGLRARQ
-990 RDDVLRI
+990 RDGRLRV
-997 ELGSGLRAGTAVRV
+997 ELDSGLRAGSAVRV
-1011 AWPSRTRPAQVRVDG
+1011 VWPSRTRPTQVRVDG
-1026 RRIDTYD
+1026 RRIEQYD
-1033 AGGVVLPKPFR
+1033 AGGVTLSKPFR